1 MGLLSSIRDTRLAE
15 GKEHIRRLM
24 LARLIRIE
32 DIPTTDSQLEFE
44 NRPRVNYFESRN
56 EEDQFPDNSLID
68 SVHIDQKIDV
78 NTEVETMIQQ
88 ASDNGLTEVE
98 TKVLSDLIYEFKNIF
113 YTSFSGGHL
122 AKIDPLRIEL
132 TQDVKPV
139 RVRLRNYTQD
149 QRTFLSKLINVLLKV
164 GHIYRNPPL
173 QNGHVHLYSDRNL
186 ELKCYASHLMYD
198 Q

>member
-88 ASDNGLTEVE
+88 ASDNGLSRSEAKE
-98 TKVLSDLIYEFKNIF
+98 LSDLVYELKNIF
-113 YTSFSGGHL
+113 QTSFSAGPP
-122 AKIDPLRIEL
+122 AKIDPLTYKRRQTHSCSI
-132 TQDVKPV
+132 T
-139 RVRLRNYTQD
+139 
-149 QRTFLSKLINVLLKV
+149 
-164 GHIYRNPPL
+164 
-173 QNGHVHLYSDRNL
+173 
-186 ELKCYASHLMYD
+186 
-198 Q
+198 